1 MIDEKTLE
9 SLKEKYPFLNE
20 LSDIETETIRNYS
33 LPQTLPQGAMV
44 FLEGD
49 SCGFFALIIKGT
61 VRVYKT
67 GETGREITL
76 YRFGAGESC
85 ILTASCILSSNRFPA
100 AAAVEEEV
108 EAVLIPRELLSEF
121 VKNYEGWRKYFFDVL
136 ASRLSGVMETIE
148 EVAFRKMDERIEEY
162 LKKHSKDD
170 IIEATHQQI
179 AAELGTSREVV
190 SRILK
195 DFEKQKAIEINR
207 GKIKILKPFSS
218 KSL

>member
-9 SLKEKYPFLNE
+9 SLKEKYPFLNNLTE
-20 LSDIETETIRNYS
+20 SETETIRKYS
-33 LPQTLPQGAMV
+33 LLQRLPEGSMV

-49 SCGFFALIIKGT
+49 SCGFFALILKGT

-85 ILTASCILSSNRFPA
+85 ILTASCILSSNSFPA
-100 AAAVEEEV
+100 AAMVEEEV
-108 EAVLIPRELLSEF
+108 DAVLIPKALLGEF

-148 EVAFRKMDERIEEY
+148 EVAFRKMDERIAEY
-162 LKKHSKDD
+162 IAKNSKNN
-170 IIEATHQQI
+170 IIEATHQHI
-179 AAELGTSREVV
+179 ATELGTSREVV

-207 GKIKILKPFSS
+207 GKITVLKPLSS
-218 KSL
+218 KS